1 MGARSTIAS
10 LAAITALAL
19 FAVVCVSMHRTLV
32 PAQLQSLHVDFWAP
46 DDGDK
51 DEGKTVAARQ
61 LSSKSGVN
69 AHLPSEIQDRVQ
81 RMIHRLEAHSE
92 KGASDGE
99 SLADEVACSYPYP
112 PEPCKYAPHVSP
124 GKIQREE
131 AMLGGPMVGRR

>member
-1 MGARSTIAS
+1 MGARS

-46 DDGDK
+46 DGDK

-69 AHLPSEIQDRVQ
+69 AHLPSEIRDRVQ